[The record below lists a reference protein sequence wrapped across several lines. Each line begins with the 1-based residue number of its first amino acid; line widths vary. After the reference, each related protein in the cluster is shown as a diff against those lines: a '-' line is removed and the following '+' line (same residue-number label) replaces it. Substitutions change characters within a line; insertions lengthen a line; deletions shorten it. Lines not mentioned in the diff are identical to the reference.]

1 MDAEHEGRR
10 ILDIAEGFMKSQIL
24 FSSVKLGI
32 FNLLETSDSPMTAGE
47 ISEAIG
53 TDADATKRLLNACT
67 GQRLLE
73 KVNVDQETGDGEYQL
88 SAGSRTYLTAS
99 SPTALTEFVG
109 ILGDYYRSPWQDL
122 AQAVKEGAAFS
133 ARHGLAVDK
142 TFEDVYRD
150 EPNFTGAMA
159 AVPAVFGA
167 KTASAFDLSEFQ
179 SICDVGGCT
188 GPLAYHLA
196 AAYPQASVSVYDLP
210 LVVKLAE
217 EKRPAGDH
225 AERVSFIAG
234 DFFGDAPLPA
244 ADLYV
249 LCRIIHDWNDDK
261 ALKILNK
268 IHQSLPPG
276 GGVLVAD
283 TILADDKTGPE
294 VSNKYDLHMMLAA
307 GSRERSGQELRR
319 LLNKAGFTEVTI
331 NSNGYPFGHVLGRK
345 PRI

>member
-1 MDAEHEGRR
+1 MTAGEISEAIGTDADATKRLLNACTGQRLLEKVNVDQETELLPLLRR
-10 ILDIAEGFMKSQIL
+10 QIL

-73 KVNVDQETGDGEYQL
+73 KVNVDQET
-88 SAGSRTYLTAS
+88 
-99 SPTALTEFVG
+99 
-109 ILGDYYRSPWQDL
+109 
-122 AQAVKEGAAFS
+122 
-133 ARHGLAVDK
+133 
-142 TFEDVYRD
+142 
-150 EPNFTGAMA
+150 
-159 AVPAVFGA
+159 
-167 KTASAFDLSEFQ
+167 
-179 SICDVGGCT
+179 
-188 GPLAYHLA
+188 
-196 AAYPQASVSVYDLP
+196 
-210 LVVKLAE
+210 
-217 EKRPAGDH
+217 
-225 AERVSFIAG
+225 
-234 DFFGDAPLPA
+234 
-244 ADLYV
+244 
-249 LCRIIHDWNDDK
+249 
-261 ALKILNK
+261 
-268 IHQSLPPG
+268 G